1 MHTTQPVGC
10 HALKT
15 QWTRTIKS
23 CEWRNK
29 GEKTTIHSTSVRG
42 MMVLFHFKINLNDL
56 LSASHIHDS
65 VAGRILCCCWHRY
78 AWKSPSYPWLCI
90 PFGKGCRESMH
101 NCTWWWGCGNEAFV
115 LAHCQLNW
123 KAEPERAWSPLH
135 YMFDVCTQRLL
146 TVALLLLKAND
157 FMRHCE
163 THAQRQDWQHLAVWP
178 IWLAT
183 FGSLTHM
190 DG

>member
-1 MHTTQPVGC
+1 MHTPQPVGC

-42 MMVLFHFKINLNDL
+42 LMVLFHFKINLNDL

-101 NCTWWWGCGNEAFV
+101 NCTWWWGCGNEAFI
-115 LAHCQLNW
+115 HPDC
-123 KAEPERAWSPLH
+123 
-135 YMFDVCTQRLL
+135 
-146 TVALLLLKAND
+146 
-157 FMRHCE
+157 
-163 THAQRQDWQHLAVWP
+163 HAQLKGRTCTNMIQQLPFAQEDERKSKSKSKSKCDWSVSIHKTVF
-178 IWLAT
+178 T
-183 FGSLTHM
+183 FSGS
-190 DG
+190 

>member
-1 MHTTQPVGC
+1 MHTPQPVGC

-42 MMVLFHFKINLNDL
+42 MMALFHFKINLNDL

-90 PFGKGCRESMH
+90 SFGKGVAKACII
-101 NCTWWWGCGNEAFV
+101 
-115 LAHCQLNW
+115 AHDDEDAETRRSFILTVTLNW
-123 KAEPERAWSPLH
+123 KAEPARTWFSSSRGRKKIKVNVK
-135 YMFDVCTQRLL
+135 MW
-146 TVALLLLKAND
+146 LKI
-157 FMRHCE
+157 FCWR
-163 THAQRQDWQHLAVWP
+163 
-178 IWLAT
+178 
-183 FGSLTHM
+183 S
-190 DG
+190 

>member
-101 NCTWWWGCGNEAFV
+101 NCTWWWGCGNEAFIHPDCH
-115 LAHCQLNW
+115 AQL
-123 KAEPERAWSPLH
+123 KGRT
-135 YMFDVCTQRLL
+135 CTNMIQQFKRTKENQSQSQNVIEDILL
-146 TVALLLLKAND
+146 TILVLLW
-157 FMRHCE
+157 R
-163 THAQRQDWQHLAVWP
+163 
-178 IWLAT
+178 
-183 FGSLTHM
+183 
-190 DG
+190 